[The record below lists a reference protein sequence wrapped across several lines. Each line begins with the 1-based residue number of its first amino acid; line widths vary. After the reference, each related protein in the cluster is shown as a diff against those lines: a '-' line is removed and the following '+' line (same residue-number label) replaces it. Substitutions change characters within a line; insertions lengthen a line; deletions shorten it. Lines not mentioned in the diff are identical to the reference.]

1 MTLMQCDSTRYD
13 DSLGTWDEVD
23 AMRRA
28 KNEAIKEIA
37 DYYGIPVIDLWNKS
51 GITPYNAKSHYKDWL
66 HPNQYGY
73 RRLAECVYRHL
84 K

>member
-1 MTLMQCDSTRYD
+1 MTLMQCDKSRYD
-13 DSLGTWDEVD
+13 QSLGSWEELDTL
-23 AMRRA
+23 RRA

-37 DYYGIPVIDLWNKS
+37 DYYCVQLIDLWNKS
-51 GITPYNAKSHYKDWL
+51 GVTPYNATSLYNDWL

-73 RRLAECVYRHL
+73 RKLAECIYRSM